1 MILNERKIKI
11 LQAIINDYIETAEP
25 VGSRTIA
32 KKYNLGISSATIR
45 NEMADLE
52 EMGYIIQPHLSAG
65 RIPSDKGYR
74 LYVDELM
81 TYKQLDNNKVKV
93 LEEIIE
99 NSINKIDYLMEQTA
113 KALAELTNYTAI
125 SSKPKINKTKIKR
138 IQLIP
143 LDANAIILVSVTDT
157 NVIQNHIINVTQAP
171 EQDDLIKISNLLNQ
185 NFCGLTIEE
194 ITLPLI
200 QQLKEQLG
208 NYNQILNPVLDCITD
223 TVQRAEKTE
232 INLSGAK
239 NILEYPEFNDI
250 SKAKVLFQMLEEKN
264 ILDSIIDN
272 QAIDKIQITIGN
284 ENNITEIKECSIV
297 KTTYTIGDKQIGT
310 IGILGP
316 KRMDYSEVVSMLAYI
331 SKNIDDVLKKISGG

>member
-81 TYKQLDNNKVKV
+81 TYKQLDDSKIKV
-93 LEEIIE
+93 LEEVIE

-125 SSKPKINKTKIKR
+125 SSKPKTNKTKIKR
-138 IQLIP
+138 IQLMP
-143 LDANAIILVSVTDT
+143 LDSNSIILVCVTDT
-157 NVIQNHIINVTQAP
+157 NVIKNHIINVTKTL
-171 EQDDLIKISNLLNQ
+171 EQEDLIKISNLLNE
-185 NFCGLTIEE
+185 NLYGLTIEE
-194 ITLPLI
+194 ITSPLI
-200 QQLKEQLG
+200 EKIEEQMG
-208 NYNQILNPVLDCITD
+208 NHSQILNPILDGVTD
-223 TVQRAEKTE
+223 AIQRAEETE

-264 ILDSIIDN
+264 ILDSIIN
-272 QAIDKIQITIGN
+272 SRSIDKIEITIGD
-284 ENNITEIKECSIV
+284 ENDITEIKECSIV
-297 KTTYTIGDKQIGT
+297 KTTYTISNKQIGT

-331 SKNIDDVLKKISGG
+331 SKNIDDVLRKISGG

>member
-32 KKYNLGISSATIR
+32 KKYDLGISSATIR
-45 NEMADLE
+45 NEMSDLE

-81 TYKQLDNNKVKV
+81 TYKQLDNNKVKI

-99 NSINKIDYLMEQTA
+99 NSINKIDSLMKETA

-125 SSKPKINKTKIKR
+125 SSKPNINKTKIKH

-143 LDANAIILVSVTDT
+143 LDDNSIILVSVTDT
-157 NVIQNHIINVTQAP
+157 NVIQNHIINVTKAP
-171 EQDDLIKISNLLNQ
+171 ENNDLIKISNLLNQ
-185 NFCGLTIEE
+185 HFCGLTIEE
-194 ITLPLI
+194 INLPLI
-200 QQLKEQLG
+200 QKLKEQMG
-208 NYNQILNPVLDCITD
+208 DYNQILETILDCITD
-223 TVQRAEKTE
+223 AVQRANETE
-232 INLSGAK
+232 ISLSGAK

-250 SKAKVLFQMLEEKN
+250 SKAKILFQTLEEKN
-264 ILDSIIDN
+264 ILNSIIN
-272 QAIDKIQITIGN
+272 SQAIGKIQITIGD
-284 ENNITEIKECSIV
+284 ENNISEIKECSIV

-316 KRMDYSEVVSMLAYI
+316 KRMNYSQVVSMLACI